1 MDTFFST
8 RGRVLIKRAV
18 CNPFGGLGLTGGI
31 VDVGGLS
38 DCLIG
43 IYEGKA
49 DDSILDKYSDVRREK
64 FQTVTDPVSTDNVTR
79 LFGQDP
85 EKALETDEFLKMLN
99 RIKDDEKAQ
108 VEFMHG
114 PFALSYDF
122 TQHYHTKP
130 TEGAPEKGAVES
142 VAQVTPVGAD

>member
-1 MDTFFST
+1 MD
-8 RGRVLIKRAV
+8 I
-18 CNPFGGLGLTGGI
+18 
-31 VDVGGLS
+31 GGLS

-49 DDSILDKYSDVRREK
+49 DASILTKYSDVRREK
-64 FQTVTDPVSTDNVTR
+64 YQTVTDPVSTSNITR
-79 LFGQDP
+79 LFSQDP
-85 EKALETDEFLKMLN
+85 DKALETDEFLKMLN
-99 RIKDDEKAQ
+99 NIKDDEKAQ

-130 TEGAPEKGAVES
+130 TNGS
-142 VAQVTPVGAD
+142 S